1 MQTTQK
7 FLTCKIK
14 FGLHAIFNKFPG
26 IYSLA
31 VPNREDVNVL
41 NKNPW
46 YNYQYSTAV
55 HTRILL
61 CKMYYCISI
70 KRSILCLLQG
80 KINCHKQCVNQNF
93 EFFILNSKAVLTFY
107 SICNIFRNF
116 EYTSYSICT
125 IYFGNFNFNIFSY
138 KRNPNSG
145 KTKLACI
152 VKRRNTLHIC
162 DFINFCCLH

>member
-1 MQTTQK
+1 MPFT
-7 FLTCKIK
+7 
-14 FGLHAIFNKFPG
+14 G
-26 IYSLA
+26 
-31 VPNREDVNVL
+31 ED
-41 NKNPW
+41 
-46 YNYQYSTAV
+46 
-55 HTRILL
+55 
-61 CKMYYCISI
+61 
-70 KRSILCLLQG
+70 
-80 KINCHKQCVNQNF
+80 CHKQCVNQNF
-93 EFFILNSKAVLTFY
+93 EFFILNSKAILTFY

-125 IYFGNFNFNIFSY
+125 IYFGNFNFFSY